1 MKIPSRLGTAAF
13 LGIFC
18 EPPMRRKR
26 HAWSAERLALYSYFI
41 GLILLGTFMLS
52 LPASWSGSGG
62 MKAVPPEDAF
72 FTAVSASCVTGLI
85 TVDTS
90 LWSPLGQW
98 IILVLIQAGG
108 LGIVTFGMLYLAL
121 PRVRI
126 SLKSSRYLRE
136 SFVSEQMPQARQM
149 IGTILYTTFII
160 ESAGAVLLSIAFFRA
175 GTDRPVVEGVFHA
188 VSAFCNAGFSLY
200 GEGLVPFRGNVL
212 VNLTIMA
219 LIITGG
225 IGFMV
230 IRDIRRK
237 MQDWRRPL
245 LFHSRLMITAV
256 PLFILIGFLGYLA
269 LDSEGLFR
277 SLPGGEKFLAALFQS
292 VTTRTAGFNTVD
304 QAALSDP
311 SRWLTLVLM
320 LIGGGSGSTAG
331 GIKVSTAFILFLVL
345 FRGVDEKGDVR
356 LFRRRISSMDVSR
369 AAMFFLK
376 AVSLL
381 FVSILAL
388 GILEIPR
395 GFSSNQVVF
404 ECVSALGTVGLSMG
418 ITGGLSLGGKIVV
431 AITMFAG
438 RVGLFSLV
446 IRTARDR
453 AEVLIDYP
461 KGEVLIG

>member
-1 MKIPSRLGTAAF
+1 MRVLIGLFLRLSMKK
-13 LGIFC
+13 
-18 EPPMRRKR
+18 KR
-26 HAWSAERLALYSYFI
+26 HAWSSERLTLYGYFV
-41 GLILLGTFMLS
+41 GLIFLGTLLLS
-52 LPASWSGSGG
+52 LPMSWSGAGG
-62 MKAVPPEDAF
+62 INSVPVEDAF

-90 LWSPLGQW
+90 LWSPVGQW
-98 IILVLIQAGG
+98 VILALIQAGG
-108 LGIVTFGMLYLAL
+108 LGIVTFGMLYLVL
-121 PRVRI
+121 PRARI

-136 SFVSEQMPQARQM
+136 SFVSEQMPRARQM
-149 IGTILYTTFII
+149 IGSILGTTFTI
-160 ESAGAVLLSIAFFRA
+160 EAVGAVFLAIAFHRA

-188 VSAFCNAGFSLY
+188 VSAFCNAGFSLFS
-200 GEGLVPFRGNVL
+200 EGLVPFRDNVL
-212 VNLTIMA
+212 VNFTIMP
-219 LIITGG
+219 LVVTGG

-237 MQDWRRPL
+237 LQDWRRPL
-245 LFHSRLMITAV
+245 LFHTRLMLTAT
-256 PLFILIGFLGYLA
+256 PLFILVGFLGYLF
-269 LDSEGLFR
+269 LDTNDLFR
-277 SLPGGEKFLAALFQS
+277 SLPTGERLMSVLFQS
-292 VTTRTAGFNTVD
+292 ITTRTAGFNTVD
-304 QAALSDP
+304 QAGLSTT
-311 SRWLTLVLM
+311 SQWLTLILM

-331 GIKVSTAFILFLVL
+331 GIKVSTAFILFIVL

-356 LFRRRISSMDVSR
+356 LFRRRISSTNVER

-381 FVSILAL
+381 FVSILVL
-388 GILEIPR
+388 GILELPR
-395 GFSSNQVVF
+395 GFSPAQVIF

-431 AITMFAG
+431 AMTMFAG

-453 AEVLIDYP
+453 AEALIDYP